1 MASGRLATPILVGN
15 ALGVNTLVYT
25 VPVSTYTV
33 CSLSFTNTTAS
44 AVTLRV
50 ALTTN
55 AASPGA
61 AEYIEYDT
69 VIAGKGVFERTGMVL
84 QAGMSIVG
92 VSDTNAALA
101 ATVYGIETSI
111 T

>member
-15 ALGVNTLVYT
+15 VLGVNTLVYT
-25 VPVSTYTV
+25 VPIGTYTV
-33 CSLSFTNTTAS
+33 CTLSLTNTTTS
-44 AVTLRV
+44 AVTVRV
-50 ALTTN
+50 ALTTS

-84 QAGMSIVG
+84 QAGMNIVG